1 MDVIAAP
8 RRLHAHLV
16 DALVPMIVRGELA
29 PGSLLPTEPE
39 MSARFGVS
47 RSVVREALRVLDAK
61 GLIDVRHG
69 SGTRV
74 TSPDRW
80 DPLDP
85 LLLRSLPGGGATA
98 RILRDLLETRTIV
111 ECEAAALAAVRADA
125 ADCAAL
131 QAAIETMQGS
141 LDDPARFV
149 SGDSAFHVT
158 LLRAARNRVL
168 ERLTQP
174 MHALL
179 SYAQQLTDAIPGVLG
194 RALGEHEAIAAA
206 VQQRNPAAAREA
218 MRAHLSHTE
227 RDVIAIAQGTIPPDL
242 QATPS
247 AEPARS

>member
-1 MDVIAAP
+1 MIAS
-8 RRLHAHLV
+8 
-16 DALVPMIVRGELA
+16 GEL
-29 PGSLLPTEPE
+29 PSGSLLPTEPE

-61 GLIDVRHG
+61 GLIEVRHG

-85 LLLRSLPGGGATA
+85 QLLQRLPHGGPSA
-98 RILRDLLETRTIV
+98 RVLHDLLETRTIV
-111 ECEAAALAAVRADA
+111 ECEAAALAAERADE

-131 QAAIETMQGS
+131 QAALVTMRGA
-141 LDDPARFV
+141 LDDPALFV
-149 SGDSAFHVT
+149 VGDSAFHLT
-158 LLRAARNRVL
+158 LLRAARNCVL

-194 RALGEHEAIAAA
+194 RALRQHEEIAAA
-206 VQQRNPAAAREA
+206 VQRRDSAGAREA
-218 MRAHLSHTE
+218 MRAHLAQTQ
-227 RDVIAIAQGTIPPDL
+227 RDIIAIT
-242 QATPS
+242 
-247 AEPARS
+247 EAR

>member
-1 MDVIAAP
+1 MIA
-8 RRLHAHLV
+8 
-16 DALVPMIVRGELA
+16 RGELA

-39 MSARFGVS
+39 MSVRFGVS

-74 TSPDRW
+74 TPPDRW

-85 LLLRSLPGGGATA
+85 LLLQSLPGGGSTA
-98 RILRDLLETRTIV
+98 RILRDLLETRGIV
-111 ECEAAALAAVRADA
+111 ECEAAALAAARADA
-125 ADCAAL
+125 EDRAAL
-131 QAAIETMQGS
+131 AAALETMRRS

-149 SGDSAFHVT
+149 TGDSAFHVA

-194 RALGEHEAIAAA
+194 RALREHEAIAAA
-206 VQQRNPAAAREA
+206 VQRGDAGGAREA

-227 RDVIAIAQGTIPPDL
+227 RDVIAITQD
-242 QATPS
+242 
-247 AEPARS
+247 AEKART